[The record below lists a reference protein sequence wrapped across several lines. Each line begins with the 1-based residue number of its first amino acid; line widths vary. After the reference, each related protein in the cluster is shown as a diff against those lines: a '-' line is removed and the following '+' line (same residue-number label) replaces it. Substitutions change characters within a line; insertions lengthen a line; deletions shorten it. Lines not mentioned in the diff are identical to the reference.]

1 MSEAIEVKFR
11 EWTAG
16 KDAVEARV
24 SIFERI
30 RNIPYA
36 AIPEIADS
44 ERYAEILSLG
54 KGSCTPK
61 HLLLCDM
68 YQRLG
73 MQVLYVVYPF
83 RWDEVEIEYPR
94 RLLSLARE
102 LPTSNHLACKVDI
115 NGELVLV
122 DATIDPALK
131 KLGLPVNE
139 DWDGTG
145 NTLLAIEPCG
155 EEQLY
160 HPSEASLLTSQH
172 DERTLAFYSE
182 LNHWLEVVRGA

>member
-1 MSEAIEVKFR
+1 MAEVIEEKFR

-16 KDAVEARV
+16 KDSVEARV
-24 SIFERI
+24 SIFKKI
-30 RNIPYA
+30 RDIPYA

-44 ERYAEILSLG
+44 ERYIEMLSLG

-68 YQRLG
+68 YHRLG
-73 MQVLYVVYPF
+73 IQVLYVVYPF

-102 LPTSNHLACKVDI
+102 LPTSNHLACMVDI
-115 NGELVLV
+115 NGKLVLV

-139 DWDGTG
+139 DWDGTSD
-145 NTLLAIEPCG
+145 TLLAIEPCG
-155 EEQLY
+155 ERQIY
-160 HPSEASLLTSQH
+160 HPFEASLMTAQR
-172 DERTLAFYSE
+172 DERMLAFYSE
-182 LNHWLEVVRGA
+182 LNHWLEVVRES